1 MHDFQIKFEELD
13 TISRG
18 LDEEPN
24 YYVVGAVYISTED
37 FKNVIRNNL
46 AQLKQTYV
54 KAFIERYINQVENI
68 GNLLEEW
75 DRNLQRTINNLDEIA
90 FIMDTLRVIRE
101 KEIDT
106 DRELIQC
113 EEANALLSKFDLPY
127 PKDIGDRV
135 ESVRC
140 AFLRIKERVFLT
152 TDHILSIQGGYK
164 DCLLKSV
171 HELKESTKV
180 FEGDYDEKGPMVPG
194 LPPQEALD
202 KQIQFKNRYD
212 NLIRKINTALKGELL
227 FGLPP
232 SDHSRVQQIGREL
245 DLLQRLYGLYNEV
258 NRTVAS
264 YYEIVWQEVDIEKI
278 GVDLQE
284 FQNK

>member
-1 MHDFQIKFEELD
+1 MDLSAGWGATYVTNARTIYEVDSLTAYLDRYASLWKKDLEVEVDEFLSASPTIHDFQIKFEELD
-13 TISRG
+13 AISRG

-24 YYVVGAVYISTED
+24 HYV
-37 FKNVIRNNL
+37 
-46 AQLKQTYV
+46 TYV

-75 DRNLQRTINNLDEIA
+75 DRNLQRNINNLDDIA

-140 AFLRIKERVFLT
+140 AFLRIKERVFFT

-164 DCLLKSV
+164 DGLLESIQ
-171 HELKESTKV
+171 ELKESTKV
-180 FEGDYDEKGPMVPG
+180 FESDYDEVSWFTRNYCDVLKLYRKCPTNATFASQTRIWLTKISKNVTH
-194 LPPQEALD
+194 LTNPQ
-202 KQIQFKNRYD
+202 RY
-212 NLIRKINTALKGELL
+212 
-227 FGLPP
+227 
-232 SDHSRVQQIGREL
+232 
-245 DLLQRLYGLYNEV
+245 
-258 NRTVAS
+258 TVIKS
-264 YYEIVWQEVDIEKI
+264 
-278 GVDLQE
+278 VDLMVLNN
-284 FQNK
+284 F